1 MGTFGAFPRHTPDIV
16 IQGIDLNFRV
26 SARTILHLG
35 SELISSDGVA
45 FYELIKNSID
55 AKATSVTVDVY
66 YRLVHPIYSEILRE
80 LGEDRDTPEVL
91 RERYIRSLPRRR
103 TWQQLRD
110 YALTGLVEGAPGV
123 DRLETRL
130 ENAGTRSE
138 FLQVLRSANTIEVDD
153 DGDGMSLEI
162 LEQVYLTIGTSY
174 RADQKRDLYAA
185 EADDDDEKDE
195 EEEPSVILGEKG
207 LGRLSAMRLGDK
219 VLIITGQEDEANWN
233 QLEIDWNDFADAADA
248 DLDSVEVEP
257 EVGNEKEP
265 EEKGTLIRIS
275 ALKSE
280 WSIEKLTELAI
291 EHFSKLTDPLG
302 GSPPPP
308 LTVRFN
314 EAEVTIPRFADF
326 LLEQAHGRFRASL
339 QTTGPNS
346 PRING
351 RMQYLLHDRNRDL
364 NLTPLELK
372 TLTGLEI
379 PTIERIGDF
388 SLDMYWFNRRLLTKI
403 EGIGSL
409 TVVRRILA
417 EWAGGVALYRDG
429 YRVNPY
435 GNADDDWLDLD
446 RDAFSTSGF
455 KLNRGQ
461 IVGRARITQRGN
473 PYLIDQTNREGLKE
487 NPEKQAFVRV
497 LAAIVEI
504 YRQYLNEIDRDLDR
518 ARRVTAAEA
527 LERFRDEDERLASLL
542 PALDEAL
549 KDSGAGR
556 DLTKKLRSTMGELR
570 AAAEVVQRAAGA
582 QEKERSRVLHL
593 ASVGLMIESLA
604 HELYRA
610 TSAGLE
616 TIAQARRSRNPSN
629 AGTSLR
635 VLDSQL
641 RTLQKRLKVLDPL
654 STNARQ
660 TRENFELVDWIKD
673 IVSGFASRNEGRR
686 IRIRTTVEPE
696 HGEMDV
702 RAVKGMFVQVLENLL
717 ANSVFWIV
725 EQHKERVR
733 LKLGSDDGDEP
744 VGRIDVHIDIPRRR
758 IVVTDDGPGIPE
770 ERRETVFEPFFSTKR
785 QKQGKGLGLY
795 IGREIAEYH
804 GGSLYLGEADEL
816 GQINS
821 VIFEVGNIDA

>member
-1 MGTFGAFPRHTPDIV
+1 MASFAKFTIRTGRYAFSGAV
-16 IQGIDLNFRV
+16 LNFRV

-55 AKATSVTVDVY
+55 AKATSVTVDVF
-66 YRLVHPIYSEILRE
+66 YRLEYPIYSEILRE

-103 TWQQLRD
+103 TWQQLRE
-110 YALTGLVEGAPGV
+110 YALTGLVRGAPGV

-138 FLQVLRSANTIEVDD
+138 FLRVLRNANAIEVDD
-153 DGDGMSLEI
+153 NGDGMSLEI

-174 RADQKRDLYAA
+174 RADQKRDLYATDEDSDHEEGDEA
-185 EADDDDEKDE
+185 EAG
-195 EEEPSVILGEKG
+195 VILGEKG

-219 VLIITGQEDEANWN
+219 VLIITGQAHEANWN

-248 DLDSVEVEP
+248 NLDSVEVEP
-257 EVGNEKEP
+257 EVGNEKEAG
-265 EEKGTLIRIS
+265 EKGTLIRIS
-275 ALKSE
+275 ALKSV
-280 WSIEKLTELAI
+280 WSTEKLTELAI

-314 EAEVTIPRFADF
+314 EAEVAIPRFADF
-326 LLEQAHGRFRASL
+326 LLEQAHGRFRANL
-339 QTTGPNS
+339 RTTGPNT

-351 RMQYLLHDRNRDL
+351 QMQYLLHDRNRDL
-364 NLTPLELK
+364 TLTPLELK
-372 TLTGLEI
+372 TLTGLDI

-388 SLDMYWFNRRLLTKI
+388 SLDIYWFNRRLLTKI
-403 EGIGSL
+403 EGIGNL

-473 PYLIDQTNREGLKE
+473 PYLVDQTNREGLKE

-504 YRQYLNEIDRDLDR
+504 YRQYLNEIDRDIDR

-542 PALDEAL
+542 PALEEVL

-556 DLTKKLRSTMGELR
+556 DLTKKLRSTMVELR

-660 TRENFELVDWIKD
+660 TKENFELVDWIED
-673 IVSGFASRNEGRR
+673 IVGGFASRNEGRR
-686 IRIRTTVEPE
+686 IRIGTTVEPE
-696 HGEMDV
+696 DGELDV

-717 ANSVFWIV
+717 TNSVFWIA

-733 LKLGSDDGDEP
+733 LKLASDDSEQL
-744 VGRIDVHIDIPRRR
+744 VGRIDVNIDIPRRR

-804 GGSLYLGEADEL
+804 GGSLYLGQADDL

-821 VIFEVGNIDA
+821 VIFEIGNVDG

>member
-1 MGTFGAFPRHTPDIV
+1 
-16 IQGIDLNFRV
+16 LNFRV

-55 AKATSVTVDVY
+55 AKAMSVTVDVF
-66 YRLVHPIYSEILRE
+66 YRLEYAIYSEILRE
-80 LGEDRDTPEVL
+80 LGEDRDTPEIL

-103 TWQQLRD
+103 TWQQLRN

-123 DRLETRL
+123 DRLEERL

-138 FLQVLRSANTIEVDD
+138 FLRALRDANMIEVDD
-153 DGDGMSLEI
+153 TGDGMSLEI
-162 LEQVYLTIGTSY
+162 LQQVYLTIGTSY
-174 RADQKRDLYAA
+174 RADQKRDLYAV
-185 EADDDDEKDE
+185 EDDEEDE
-195 EEEPSVILGEKG
+195 EFEPDVILGEKG

-219 VLIITGQEDEANWN
+219 VLIITGQEGEANWN
-233 QLEIDWNDFADAADA
+233 QLEIDWNDFADASDA
-248 DLDSVEVEP
+248 DLDSVPVEP
-257 EVGNEKEP
+257 EVGNEKEAD
-265 EEKGTLIRIS
+265 EKGTLIRIS

-280 WSIEKLTELAI
+280 WSSEKLTELTL
-291 EHFSKLTDPLG
+291 EHFSKLSDPLDAA
-302 GSPPPP
+302 PPPP

-314 EAEVTIPRFADF
+314 EVEVPIPRFADF
-326 LLEQAHGRFRASL
+326 LLEQAHGRFRANL
-339 QTTGPNS
+339 RTAGPNA
-346 PRING
+346 PGITG
-351 RMQYLLHDRNRDL
+351 RMEYLLHERSRDL
-364 NLTPLELK
+364 TLTSLELK
-372 TLTGLEI
+372 TLTGLDI

-403 EGIGSL
+403 EGIGNL

-435 GNADDDWLDLD
+435 GNANDDWLDLD

-504 YRQYLNEIDRDLDR
+504 YRQYLNEIDRDVDR

-542 PALDEAL
+542 PALEEAL

-556 DLTKKLRSTMGELR
+556 DLTKQLRRTMVELR
-570 AAAEVVQRAAGA
+570 AAAEVVQRASGA

-660 TRENFELVDWIKD
+660 TKENFELVAWIED
-673 IVSGFASRNEGRR
+673 IVGGFASRNEGRR
-686 IRIRTTVEPE
+686 IRIRTTVEPDQ
-696 HGEMDV
+696 GELGV
-702 RAVKGMFVQVLENLL
+702 KAVKGMFVQVLENLL
-717 ANSVFWIV
+717 TNSVFWIV

-733 LKLGSDDGDEP
+733 LKLVSDEVNEP
-744 VGRIDVHIDIPRRR
+744 IGRIYVHIDIPLRR

-804 GGSLYLGEADEL
+804 GGALYLGEADDL

-821 VIFEVGNIDA
+821 VIFEIGNVDG

>member
-1 MGTFGAFPRHTPDIV
+1 M
-16 IQGIDLNFRV
+16 NFKV

-55 AKATSVTVDVY
+55 AAARSVTVEVI
-66 YRLVHPIYSEILRE
+66 YRLDHSIYSEILRE
-80 LGEDRDTPEVL
+80 LGEDRDTPEIL

-103 TWQQLRD
+103 SWRQLRD
-110 YALTGLVEGAPGV
+110 VALAGLIEGAPNIDKLRKRMEKAEGR
-123 DRLETRL
+123 DD
-130 ENAGTRSE
+130 
-138 FLQVLRSANTIEVDD
+138 FLQALRSANMIEIDD

-162 LEQVYLTIGTSY
+162 LENVYLTIGTSY
-174 RADQKRDLYAA
+174 RANQKREVYAA
-185 EADDDDEKDE
+185 EDDGELSGDRNL
-195 EEEPSVILGEKG
+195 ILGEKG
-207 LGRLSAMRLGDK
+207 LGRLSAMRLGDQ
-219 VLIITGQEDEANWN
+219 VLIVTGQEGAPNWN
-233 QLEIDWNDFADAADA
+233 QLEIDWNDFADATDA
-248 DLDSVEVEP
+248 NLESVPVEP
-257 EVGNEKEP
+257 EVGNKKEIQ
-265 EEKGTLIRIS
+265 EQGTLIRIS

-280 WSIEKLTELAI
+280 WSVERLTDLAI
-291 EHFSKLTDPLG
+291 EHFSKLSDPLG
-302 GSPPPP
+302 SVSTPPIT
-308 LTVRFN
+308 LKFN
-314 EAEVTIPRFADF
+314 ETEVVIPKFAEF
-326 LLEQAHGRFRASL
+326 LLEQAHGRFSANL
-339 QTTGPNS
+339 QAAGSNA
-346 PRING
+346 PRISG
-351 RMQYLLHDRNRDL
+351 RMQYLLHNRSREL
-364 NLTPLELK
+364 KLTSLELK
-372 TLTGLEI
+372 TLTGLDV

-388 SLDMYWFNRRLLTKI
+388 SLDMYWYNRRLLTKI
-403 EGIGSL
+403 EGIGNL

-435 GNADDDWLDLD
+435 GSPNDDWLDLD

-461 IVGRARITQRGN
+461 IIGRARITQRGN

-487 NPEKQAFVRV
+487 NPEKQAFVKV
-497 LAAIVEI
+497 LSAIVEI
-504 YRQYLNEIDRDLDR
+504 YRQYLNEIDRDVDR

-527 LERFRDEDERLASLL
+527 LERFRDEDERLSSLL

-549 KDSGAGR
+549 KDSGANR
-556 DLTKKLRSTMGELR
+556 ELTKQLRSTMVELR

-582 QEKERSRVLHL
+582 QERERSRVLHL

-629 AGTSLR
+629 ASTSLR

-660 TRENFELVDWIKD
+660 TKESFELTNWIED
-673 IVSGFASRNEGRR
+673 IVRGFASRNEGRG
-686 IRIRTTVEPE
+686 IRIETTVVPE
-696 HGEMDV
+696 EGQLDV

-717 ANSVFWIV
+717 TNSVFWV
-725 EQHKERVR
+725 AEQHKERVR
-733 LKLGSDDGDEP
+733 LKLVSDNSGEP
-744 VGRIDVHIDIPRRR
+744 IGHIDVHIDIPKRR
-758 IVVTDDGPGIPE
+758 IIVTDDGPGIPE

-804 GGSLYLGEADEL
+804 GGSLYLGQANDL

-821 VIFEVGNIDA
+821 VIFELGKVDG

>member
-138 FLQVLRSANTIEVDD
+138 FLQVLRSANTIELDD

-174 RADQKRDLYAA
+174 RADQKRDLYAS

-195 EEEPSVILGEKG
+195 GEEPSVILGEKG

-696 HGEMDV
+696 DGEMDV

-733 LKLGSDDGDEP
+733 LNLGSDDGDEP
-744 VGRIDVHIDIPRRR
+744 VGCIDVHIDIPRRR

>member
-1 MGTFGAFPRHTPDIV
+1 MPRSRWGLGV
-16 IQGIDLNFRV
+16 VRGIGLNFRV

-55 AKATSVTVDVY
+55 AKAESVTVDVF
-66 YRLVHPIYSEILRE
+66 YRLEYPIYSEILRE
-80 LGEDRDTPEVL
+80 MGEDRDTPEIL

-130 ENAGTRSE
+130 ENARSRAE
-138 FLQVLRSANTIEVDD
+138 FLRVLRSANMIEVDD
-153 DGDGMSLEI
+153 TGDGMSLDI
-162 LEQVYLTIGTSY
+162 LERVYLTIGTSY
-174 RADQKRDLYAA
+174 RADQKRDRYAA
-185 EADDDDEKDE
+185 TEDEDDEEDE
-195 EEEPSVILGEKG
+195 QDVILGEKG
-207 LGRLSAMRLGDK
+207 LGRLSAMRLGDM
-219 VLIITGQEDEANWN
+219 VLIITGQEGEANWN

-257 EVGNEKEP
+257 KVGREKDED
-265 EEKGTLIRIS
+265 EKGTLIRIS

-280 WSIEKLTELAI
+280 WSAEKLASLAI
-291 EHFSKLTDPLG
+291 EHFSKLSDPLG
-302 GSPPPP
+302 GTPAPP
-308 LTVRFN
+308 LTLRYN
-314 EAEVTIPRFADF
+314 EVEVAIPRFAEF
-326 LLEQAHGRFRASL
+326 LLEQAHGRFRAKL
-339 QTTGPNS
+339 HVTGPGA
-346 PRING
+346 PRISG
-351 RMQYLLHDRNRDL
+351 KMEYLLHGRSRDL
-364 NLTPLELK
+364 RLSTLELK
-372 TLTGLEI
+372 TTTELDV
-379 PTIERIGDF
+379 PTIERIGEF
-388 SLDMYWFNRRLLTKI
+388 NLDMYWFNRRLLTKI
-403 EGIGSL
+403 EGIGNL

-435 GNADDDWLDLD
+435 GNPNDDWLDLD

-487 NPEKQAFVRV
+487 NPEKQAFVKV
-497 LAAIVEI
+497 LSAVVEI
-504 YRQYLNEIDRDLDR
+504 YRQYLNEIDRDVDR

-527 LERFRDEDERLASLL
+527 LERFREEDERLSSLIPL
-542 PALDEAL
+542 LEDALRE
-549 KDSGAGR
+549 SGAGR
-556 DLTKKLRSTMGELR
+556 DLTKQLRSTMVELR

-616 TIAQARRSRNPSN
+616 TIAQARRSRNPNN

-660 TRENFELVDWIKD
+660 TKENFELVDWIED
-673 IVSGFASRNEGRR
+673 IVGAFASRNEGRR
-686 IRIRTTVEPE
+686 IEITTTVRPE
-696 HGEMDV
+696 GGELDV

-717 ANSVFWIV
+717 TNSVFWVV

-733 LKLGSDDGDEP
+733 LKLVRNHDDGPIGHINVE
-744 VGRIDVHIDIPRRR
+744 VDVRRRR

-795 IGREIAEYH
+795 IAREIAEYH
-804 GGSLYLGEADEL
+804 SGALLLGDADDH

-821 VIFEVGNIDA
+821 VIFEIGNVDA

>member
-1 MGTFGAFPRHTPDIV
+1 
-16 IQGIDLNFRV
+16 LNFRV

-55 AKATSVTVDVY
+55 AKAESVTVDVF
-66 YRLVHPIYSEILRE
+66 YRLEYGVYSEILRE
-80 LGEDRDTPEVL
+80 LGEDRDTPEIL
-91 RERYIRSLPRRR
+91 RERYIRSLSRRR
-103 TWQQLRD
+103 TWRQLRD
-110 YALTGLVEGAPGV
+110 YALTGLIEGAPGGEQLEA
-123 DRLETRL
+123 RLER
-130 ENAGTRSE
+130 AGTRSE
-138 FLQVLRSANTIEVDD
+138 FVRALRAANTIEVDD
-153 DGDGMSLEI
+153 TGDGMSLEI

-185 EADDDDEKDE
+185 EEEEEEEDE
-195 EEEPSVILGEKG
+195 EEEESEDDSETDVILGEKG
-207 LGRLSAMRLGDK
+207 LGRLSAMRLGDM
-219 VLIITGQEDEANWN
+219 VLIVTGQEGAANWN

-248 DLDSVEVEP
+248 DLDSVHVEP
-257 EVGNEKEP
+257 EVGNEKGAG
-265 EEKGTLIRIS
+265 EKGTLIRIS

-280 WSIEKLTELAI
+280 WSVEKLTELAI
-291 EHFSKLTDPLG
+291 EHFSKLSDPLG
-302 GSPPPP
+302 GMPAPP
-308 LTVRFN
+308 LVLRFN
-314 EAEVTIPRFADF
+314 EIEVAIPRFADF
-326 LLEQAHGRFRASL
+326 LLEQAHGRFRAKL
-339 QTTGPNS
+339 RTEGANA
-346 PRING
+346 PRITG
-351 RMQYLLHDRNRDL
+351 RMQYLLHDRNREL
-364 NLTPLELK
+364 RLTSLELK
-372 TLTGLEI
+372 TLTGIDI

-403 EGIGSL
+403 EGIGNL

-435 GNADDDWLDLD
+435 GNSSDDWLDLD

-497 LAAIVEI
+497 LSAIMEI
-504 YRQYLNEIDRDLDR
+504 YRQYLNEIDRDVDR

-542 PALDEAL
+542 PALEEAL

-556 DLTKKLRSTMGELR
+556 DLTRKLRSTMVELR

-660 TRENFELVDWIKD
+660 TKEHFELVDWIRD

-686 IRIRTTVEPE
+686 IRINTTVEPD
-696 HGEMDV
+696 GDDLDV

-717 ANSVFWIV
+717 TNSVFWIA

-733 LKLGSDDGDEP
+733 LKLASDDADEAI
-744 VGRIDVHIDIPRRR
+744 GHIDVHIDLPRRR

-804 GGSLYLGEADEL
+804 GGALYLGEADDL

-821 VIFEVGNIDA
+821 IIFEIGNVDA

>member
-1 MGTFGAFPRHTPDIV
+1 
-16 IQGIDLNFRV
+16 LNFRI

-55 AKATSVTVDVY
+55 AKAKGVTVDIF
-66 YRLVHPIYSEILRE
+66 YRLQHVIYSEILRE
-80 LGEDRDTPEVL
+80 LGEDRDTPEIL
-91 RERYIRSLPRRR
+91 REKYIRSLPQRR

-110 YALTGLVEGAPGV
+110 FALTGLVDGAPGV
-123 DRLETRL
+123 DKLRSRLEK
-130 ENAGTRSE
+130 AGARAE
-138 FLQVLRSANTIEVDD
+138 FLRALRAANMIEVDD
-153 DGDGMSLEI
+153 NGEGMSLNI
-162 LEQVYLTIGTSY
+162 LKQVYLTIGTSY
-174 RADQKRDLYAA
+174 RADQKRNLYV
-185 EADDDDEKDE
+185 DDEDE
-195 EEEPSVILGEKG
+195 RANPEVILGEKG

-219 VLIITGQEDEANWN
+219 VLIATGQEGETHWN
-233 QLEIDWNDFADAADA
+233 ELEIDWNDFADAADA
-248 DLDSVEVEP
+248 DLDSVHVEP
-257 EVGNEKEP
+257 KVGNEKEP
-265 EEKGTLIRIS
+265 FEKGTLIRIS

-280 WSIEKLTELAI
+280 WSIEKLSELAI
-291 EHFSKLTDPLG
+291 DHFSKLSDPLSG
-302 GSPPPP
+302 KPAPP
-308 LTVRFN
+308 LTLRFN
-314 EAEVTIPRFADF
+314 DAEVSIPRFADF
-326 LLEQAHGRFRASL
+326 LLEQAHGHFSAKLRTRGRNAPQIS
-339 QTTGPNS
+339 
-346 PRING
+346 G
-351 RMQYLLHDRNRDL
+351 RMRYFLHDRNRDL
-364 NLTPLELK
+364 TLTSLELK
-372 TLTGLEI
+372 TLTGLDI

-403 EGIGSL
+403 EGIGNL

-417 EWAGGVALYRDG
+417 EWSGGVALYRDG

-435 GNADDDWLDLD
+435 GNSNDDWLDLD

-461 IVGRARITQRGN
+461 IVGRAQITQRGN
-473 PYLIDQTNREGLKE
+473 PYLLDQTNREGLKE

-497 LAAIVEI
+497 LTAIVEI
-504 YRQYLNEIDRDLDR
+504 YRQYLNEIDRDIDR

-542 PALDEAL
+542 PALEDAL
-549 KDSGAGR
+549 KSSDAGR
-556 DLTKKLRSTMGELR
+556 DLTKKLRGTMVELR

-593 ASVGLMIESLA
+593 ASIGLMIESLA

-616 TIAQARRSRNPSN
+616 TIAQARRSSNPSN
-629 AGTSLR
+629 TGTSLR

-660 TRENFELVDWIKD
+660 TKESFELVNWIED
-673 IVSGFASRNEGRR
+673 IVGSFASRNEGRR
-686 IRIRTTVEPE
+686 IQINTTVEPE
-696 HGEMDV
+696 GGGLDV
-702 RAVKGMFVQVLENLL
+702 KAVKGMFVQVLENLL
-717 ANSVFWIV
+717 TNSVFWIA
-725 EQHKERVR
+725 EQHKERIR
-733 LKLGSDDGDEP
+733 LKLAPDGSDVP
-744 VGRIDVHIDIPRRR
+744 IGRIQVHINIPKRR

-804 GGSLYLGEADEL
+804 GGSLYLGEADDL

-821 VIFEVGNIDA
+821 IIFEIGNVDA